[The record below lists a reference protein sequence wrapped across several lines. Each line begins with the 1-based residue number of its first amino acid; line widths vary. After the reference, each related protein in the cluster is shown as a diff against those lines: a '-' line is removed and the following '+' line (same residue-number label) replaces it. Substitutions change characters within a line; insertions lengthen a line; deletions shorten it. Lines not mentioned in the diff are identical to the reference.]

1 MTKTHNQLFDTG
13 ENPLKSSSTKKKKC
27 DFSYLEK
34 ELHLSPFALSVM
46 KKRYLLKNAE
56 GAVIETPFEM
66 FHRVAHHV
74 ATAEK
79 FYGATPP
86 KIEKIEEEFL
96 KALIHLDFLP
106 NTPTFTGAG
115 TSIGQLSACF
125 VLPVEDSMEGIFEAI
140 KNAALI
146 HKSGGGTG
154 FSFSKIRPKGS
165 RVCTT
170 SGVAS
175 GPVSF
180 MKAFDAATETVK
192 QGATRR
198 GANMGVLRVDH
209 PDIEEFI
216 EAKADGHSLT
226 NFNLSVAVTDKFM
239 EAVLKDTN
247 YEIIDPRSQTVVGYK
262 KAREVF
268 DKIVYNA
275 WKTGDPGLVFIDQI
289 NRLNPLNHAEII
301 EATNPCG
308 EQPLPAFGTCN
319 LGHINLAHFV
329 KGKEIDWEGL
339 RKMTALGVRFLDNML
354 DLSRF
359 PLPKVKEEAQKTRR
373 IGLGIM
379 GFTDMLIMLGIPY
392 DSEEALEIA
401 EKVMKFISQE
411 AEATSQELGKERG
424 NFPLF
429 PGSRYEKEGKKF
441 MRNGTVT
448 SIAPTGTTSIIAN
461 VSSGLEPL
469 FAVAF
474 IRKQADMEVLDIN
487 PLFERIA
494 KERGF
499 ASKELMERV
508 AKEGSIQKIKEVP
521 EDLRRVFVTAHDI
534 SPQWHLKMQAAF
546 QKYVDAGISKT
557 INFRNEATVE
567 DVKKAYMMAH
577 ELGLKGITIYRD
589 GSKANQVLSTAK
601 NDEQNHNSSP
611 TGAPKEQS
619 SSPNTT
625 SILTNPA
632 FQQNIEAAKEEFRIK
647 PRPRPAVVSGTTEEI
662 PTGLGDLY
670 VTINEDSWGP
680 FEIFARIGKS
690 GGEANALTEAVGRLI
705 SLALRSGIEIK
716 SIIKH
721 LKGIRG
727 SAPVWQKGELILSVP
742 DAIGKAL
749 ERFISR
755 KNTLNLNLTL
765 PSSSEVDHSI
775 DKLPTSPEIL
785 SRHLPE
791 QKNSLNLLAH
801 SGRTEALETTSKP
814 DLEHTHKTG
823 FLENDL
829 CPECGGILE
838 HSSGCVSCNTCG
850 YSKC

>member
-1 MTKTHNQLFDTG
+1 MTKENNQLFDANETQV
-13 ENPLKSSSTKKKKC
+13 KSGSKKKKC

-34 ELHLSPFALSVM
+34 ELKLTPFALSII

-56 GAVIETPFEM
+56 GEIIETPFEM
-66 FHRVAHHV
+66 FHRVAHHI
-74 ATAEK
+74 ASAEK
-79 FYGATPP
+79 FYGATHSQ
-86 KIEKIEEEFL
+86 IEKIEEEFL
-96 KALIHLDFLP
+96 RALVHLDFLP

-165 RVCTT
+165 RVRTT

-216 EAKADGHSLT
+216 EAKADGKSLP

-239 EAVLKDTN
+239 EAVLQDTN
-247 YEIIDPRSQTVVGYK
+247 YEIIDPRTQTVVGYK
-262 KAREVF
+262 KAREIF

-275 WKTGDPGLVFIDQI
+275 WKTGDPGLIFIDQI

-329 KGKEIDWEGL
+329 KNKEIDWQGL
-339 RKMTALGVRFLDNML
+339 RQITRLGVRFLDNML
-354 DLSRF
+354 DLSKF
-359 PLPKVKEEAQKTRR
+359 PLPEVKEEAQKTRR

-379 GFTDMLIMLGIPY
+379 GFADMLIMLGIPY
-392 DSEEALEIA
+392 NSEEALKTA
-401 EKVMKFISQE
+401 EEVMGFISKE
-411 AEATSQELGKERG
+411 AVKTSEELGKERG

-429 PGSRYEKEGKKF
+429 PGSYYEKEGKKF

-474 IRKQADMEVLDIN
+474 IRRQADMEVLDIN
-487 PLFERIA
+487 PLFEKIA

-499 ASKELMERV
+499 FSQELMKEV
-508 AKEGSIQKIKEVP
+508 AKRGSIQEMAEIP
-521 EDLRRVFVTAHDI
+521 EDFRRIFVTAHDI
-534 SPQWHLKMQAAF
+534 TPEWHLKMQAAF

-567 DVKKAYMMAH
+567 DVKKAYIMAYK
-577 ELGLKGITIYRD
+577 LGLKGITIYRD

-601 NDEQNHNSSP
+601 ENDHNQNSLQKNN
-611 TGAPKEQS
+611 KEES
-619 SSPNTT
+619 TSHLATI
-625 SILTNPA
+625 SILKNPN
-632 FQQNIEAAKEEFRIK
+632 FQQNIETAKEEFRIK

-670 VTINEDSWGP
+670 VTINEDAWGP
-680 FEIFARIGKS
+680 FEVFARIGKS

-705 SLALRSGIEIK
+705 SLALRSGIEIR

-727 SAPVWQKGELILSVP
+727 SAPVWQNGELILSVP

-755 KNTLNLNLTL
+755 KNTLNLNFNLSNNL
-765 PSSSEVDHSI
+765 EGGQNFQKPQPSQIGFNPNFSNQRDNN
-775 DKLPTSPEIL
+775 DP
-785 SRHLPE
+785 
-791 QKNSLNLLAH
+791 SLNPEKITIT
-801 SGRTEALETTSKP
+801 STTQQGIENISKSS
-814 DLEHTHKTG
+814 
-823 FLENDL
+823 FLDSDL

>member
-1 MTKTHNQLFDTG
+1 MTKENNQLFDANETQV
-13 ENPLKSSSTKKKKC
+13 KSGSKKKKC

-34 ELHLSPFALSVM
+34 ELKLTPFALSII

-56 GAVIETPFEM
+56 GEIIETPFEM
-66 FHRVAHHV
+66 FHRVAHHI
-74 ATAEK
+74 ASAEK
-79 FYGATPP
+79 FYGATPSQ
-86 KIEKIEEEFL
+86 IEKIEEEFL
-96 KALIHLDFLP
+96 RALVHLDFLP

-165 RVCTT
+165 RVRTT

-216 EAKADGHSLT
+216 EAKADGKSLP

-239 EAVLKDTN
+239 EAVLQDTN
-247 YEIIDPRSQTVVGYK
+247 YEIIDPRTQTVVGYK
-262 KAREVF
+262 KAREIF

-275 WKTGDPGLVFIDQI
+275 WKTGDPGLIFIDQI

-329 KGKEIDWEGL
+329 KNKEIDWQGL
-339 RKMTALGVRFLDNML
+339 RQITRLGVRFLDNML
-354 DLSRF
+354 DLSKF
-359 PLPKVKEEAQKTRR
+359 PLPEVKEEAQKTRR

-379 GFTDMLIMLGIPY
+379 GFADMLIMLGIPY
-392 DSEEALEIA
+392 NSEEALKTA
-401 EKVMKFISQE
+401 EEVMGFISKE
-411 AEATSQELGKERG
+411 AVKTSEELGKERG

-429 PGSRYEKEGKKF
+429 PGSYYEKEGKKF

-474 IRKQADMEVLDIN
+474 IRRQADMEVLDIN
-487 PLFERIA
+487 PLFEKIA

-499 ASKELMERV
+499 FSQELMKEV
-508 AKEGSIQKIKEVP
+508 AKRGSIQEMAEIP
-521 EDLRRVFVTAHDI
+521 EDVRRIFVTAHDI
-534 SPQWHLKMQAAF
+534 TPEWHLKMQAAF

-567 DVKKAYMMAH
+567 DVKKAYIMAYK
-577 ELGLKGITIYRD
+577 LGLKGITIYRD

-601 NDEQNHNSSP
+601 ENDHNQNSLQKNN
-611 TGAPKEQS
+611 KEES
-619 SSPNTT
+619 TSHLATI
-625 SILTNPA
+625 SILKNPN
-632 FQQNIEAAKEEFRIK
+632 FQQNIETAKEEFRIK

-670 VTINEDSWGP
+670 VTINEDAWGP
-680 FEIFARIGKS
+680 FEVFARIGKS

-705 SLALRSGIEIK
+705 SLALRSGIEIR

-727 SAPVWQKGELILSVP
+727 SAPVWQNGELILSVP

-755 KNTLNLNLTL
+755 KNTLNLNFNLSNNL
-765 PSSSEVDHSI
+765 EGGQNFQKPQPSQIGFNPNFSNQRDNN
-775 DKLPTSPEIL
+775 DP
-785 SRHLPE
+785 
-791 QKNSLNLLAH
+791 SLNPEKITIT
-801 SGRTEALETTSKP
+801 STTQQGIENISKSS
-814 DLEHTHKTG
+814 
-823 FLENDL
+823 FLDSDL